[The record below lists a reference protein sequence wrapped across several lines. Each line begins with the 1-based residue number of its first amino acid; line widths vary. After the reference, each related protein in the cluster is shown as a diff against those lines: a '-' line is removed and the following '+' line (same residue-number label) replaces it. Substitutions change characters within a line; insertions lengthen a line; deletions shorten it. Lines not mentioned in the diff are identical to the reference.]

1 MKSPSLGLSKPMV
14 EALARHGITA
24 PTPIQRDIIPAIM
37 AGKDVLAQSE
47 TGSGKTLSFAIPI
60 IEKLEKHGGLR
71 ALVLVPTRELC
82 VQVAGEFG
90 KFSRAAQLVIAPV
103 YGGVG
108 IGPQSAKAAGA
119 DVVVATPGRL
129 LDLLTRR
136 AISLAGV
143 RYLVADEADRML
155 DMGFIRDIE
164 KIMAHVPKKRQT
176 LFFSATVSKEIEVLS
191 RTYLVHPELV
201 KMAGGVKPA
210 FLQQTYYRTTPEKKL
225 DLLVH
230 LLKEERD
237 LALVFCNRKH
247 VAARIAKRLAAQG
260 VHARALHGDL
270 TQPQREKVTAEF
282 RAKKFGVLV
291 ATDVAAR
298 GLHIEDIS
306 HVYNYEIPKDVESYT
321 HRVGRTARAGRTGE
335 AISLV
340 ASEDERKFFQQIL
353 FTYQGRITLKE
364 ASGFVATVHDAP
376 PRQAAPAQ
384 QQRSGQRQQQ
394 GRQQQR
400 APRQQGPARG
410 EKPAHRQGQPQ
421 QQGGR
426 RAGGRGASRTP
437 QKPRRQNPD
446 GPSTPAP
453 PAPGKKS
460 WRSRWREFFGG

>member
-1 MKSPSLGLSKPMV
+1 
-14 EALARHGITA
+14 
-24 PTPIQRDIIPAIM
+24 
-37 AGKDVLAQSE
+37 
-47 TGSGKTLSFAIPI
+47 
-60 IEKLEKHGGLR
+60 
-71 ALVLVPTRELC
+71 
-82 VQVAGEFG
+82 
-90 KFSRAAQLVIAPV
+90 
-103 YGGVG
+103 
-108 IGPQSAKAAGA
+108 
-119 DVVVATPGRL
+119 
-129 LDLLTRR
+129 
-136 AISLAGV
+136 
-143 RYLVADEADRML
+143 ML

-247 VAARIAKRLAAQG
+247 IAARIAKKLAAQG

-364 ASGFVATVHDAP
+364 ASGFVSTGFDAP

-384 QQRSGQRQQQ
+384 QQRGGQRQHQ

-400 APRQQGPARG
+400 APRQQGQGRG
-410 EKPAHRQGQPQ
+410 EKQAHRQGQPQ

-426 RAGGRGASRTP
+426 RAGGRGASRPP

-446 GPSTPAP
+446 GPGTPAP
-453 PAPGKKS
+453 PASGKKS